1 MGQAGVSK
9 NLEPGAIVIGAPAI
23 DRREFARQ
31 QLYIGRLDKTNAT
44 LKQLQA
50 EIEELKKKMDA

>member
-9 NLEPGAIVIGAPAI
+9 NLEPGSIVIGAPAI

-31 QLYIGRLDKTNAT
+31 QLYIGRLDKTGAL

-50 EIEELKKKMDA
+50 ELEELKKKMEK